1 MVHYDTIIHCGKGAI
16 SVACFCN
23 FENKQSVQSGY
34 VIKLFWFDFF
44 LFAFFEQDFITLK
57 LLDRKTQGT
66 WNKL

>member
-44 LFAFFEQDFITLK
+44 PFRVL
-57 LLDRKTQGT
+57 
-66 WNKL
+66 